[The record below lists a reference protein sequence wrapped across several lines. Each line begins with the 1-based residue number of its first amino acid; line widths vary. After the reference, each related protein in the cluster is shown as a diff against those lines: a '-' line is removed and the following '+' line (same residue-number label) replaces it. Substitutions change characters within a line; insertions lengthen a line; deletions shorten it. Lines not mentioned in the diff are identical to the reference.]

1 MKIFLLAVIFG
12 MVLTGQASLAQ
23 EVTDTPTQTSP
34 AQAQLFPQDAKMAY
48 VNIQMVA
55 GESVEG
61 REAQERV
68 GELNEQKVQELT
80 VMNQELQAL
89 QEKLQQEATVLS
101 VSARLEQEKGIERLQ
116 VDLQRFTEDAQTEV
130 QALQQELQ
138 EEFQRKLIPIIAQV
152 ALSMGLH
159 MVFSQLDAGLVWA
172 DTGLD
177 ITAEIIT
184 EFDRV
189 SSIQADAKGTQ
200 LFKQRSAEF

>member
-1 MKIFLLAVIFG
+1 
-12 MVLTGQASLAQ
+12 VLTGQASLAQ
-23 EVTDTPTQTSP
+23 EATDTLTQTSP
-34 AQAQLFPQDAKMAY
+34 AQAQQPFPQDAKMAY

-89 QEKLQQEATVLS
+89 QEKLQQETTVLS
-101 VSARLEQEKGIERLQ
+101 ASARLEQEKGIERLQ
-116 VDLQRFTEDAQTEV
+116 VDLQRFTEDAQAEV

-138 EEFQRKLIPIIAQV
+138 EEFQRKLMPIIAEV
-152 ALSMGLH
+152 ASSMGLQ

-172 DTGLD
+172 NTGLD

-184 EFDRV
+184 EFDR
-189 SSIQADAKGTQ
+189 
-200 LFKQRSAEF
+200 

>member
-1 MKIFLLAVIFG
+1 MKKFLLAVIFG

-23 EVTDTPTQTSP
+23 EVIDTPPQTSP
-34 AQAQLFPQDAKMAY
+34 AQAQPFPQDAKMAY

-80 VMNQELQAL
+80 VMNRELQAL
-89 QEKLQQEATVLS
+89 QEKLQQETTVLS

-138 EEFQRKLIPIIAQV
+138 EEFQRKLMPIIAQV

-189 SSIQADAKGTQ
+189 SSIQADAKGT
-200 LFKQRSAEF
+200 

>member
-1 MKIFLLAVIFG
+1 MKKFLLAVICG

-23 EVTDTPTQTSP
+23 EVIDTSTQTSP
-34 AQAQLFPQDAKMAY
+34 AQARPFPQEARMAY

-61 REAQERV
+61 KEAQERV

-89 QEKLQQEATVLS
+89 QEKLQQETSVLS
-101 VSARLEQEKGIERLQ
+101 TSARLEQEKGIERLQ
-116 VDLQRFTEDAQTEV
+116 VDLQRFTEDAQAEV

-138 EEFQRKLIPIIAQV
+138 EEFQRELMPIIAQV
-152 ALSMGLH
+152 ASSMGLH

-177 ITAEIIT
+177 ITVEIIA

-189 SSIQADAKGTQ
+189 SSIQADGKGTQ
-200 LFKQRSAEF
+200 LSKKRSAEF